1 MHTAFY
7 FKMEEQSLADNIV
20 IIHKDDSIREYLPNE
35 KILRIQEGEK
45 YRESHLSL
53 EQLYSLAK
61 CLFPK
66 KEDFEKFRE
75 LVSTNETK
83 TITFGDAYVKKS
95 NEDEY
100 VISSNV
106 ASPFRQTST

>member
-1 MHTAFY
+1 MHTFFY
-7 FKMEEQSLADNIV
+7 YYKMGTTNLADNIV
-20 IIHKDDSIREYLPNE
+20 IIHKDDIVREYLPNE
-35 KILRIQEGEK
+35 KILRIPEGKK

-53 EQLYSLAK
+53 EKLYSLAK

-83 TITFGDAYVKKS
+83 TIIFGDAYVKNPKG
-95 NEDEY
+95 DEY

-106 ASPFRQTST
+106 PSPFE

>member
-1 MHTAFY
+1 M
-7 FKMEEQSLADNIV
+7 KRVELADNIV
-20 IIHKDDSIREYLPNE
+20 IIHKGDSIREYLPNE
-35 KILRIQEGEK
+35 KILRKKEGEEN
-45 YRESHLSL
+45 RESHLSL
-53 EQLYSLAK
+53 EKLYSLAK

-83 TITFGDAYVKKS
+83 TITFWDAYVKNPKG
-95 NEDEY
+95 DEY

-106 ASPFRQTST
+106 PSPFE